1 MKKIKYEKPHCQ
13 CGADLRFIGD
23 LSVIASINSNGTPS
37 RVGLFIGKDHRVFRL
52 WCPLCNCEY
61 QGSVDE
67 TGRIIMG
74 KELKS
79 EINYKVI

>member
-1 MKKIKYEKPHCQ
+1 MEKTKYEKPHCQ

-23 LSVIASINSNGTPS
+23 LSVIASINSKGSPS

-61 QGSVDE
+61 KGSVDE
-67 TGRIIMG
+67 TGRVIKGNKLMP
-74 KELKS
+74 E
-79 EINYKVI
+79 NNCKVI

>member
-1 MKKIKYEKPHCQ
+1 MENTKYEKPHCQ

-23 LSVIASINSNGTPS
+23 LSVMTSINSNGSPS

-61 QGSVDE
+61 KGSVDE
-67 TGRIIMG
+67 TGRIIKG
-74 KELKS
+74 KKLMS
-79 EINYKVI
+79 ENNCKVI